1 MLLNLVAGLRK
12 KAMFKLAKSRPSFF
26 FIFIVLCFPCFFY
39 AQDFSCS
46 NKFSLKNKKT
56 KINTSKICPEL
67 MQEDLE
73 ELYKKVLLAHPNP
86 FVFCSK
92 EQWDKQ
98 YLQAL
103 KQCETPKTFFEFSK
117 IAASWLSLLKDS
129 HTSLDPDLTLWEFK
143 KRHRLFP
150 FLLKKIGS
158 KFYTENFIDNV
169 IPRNHEVIKIHNL
182 TADSLHKLSLIFAIN
197 EGDSKNAKS
206 HYATYLMGFI
216 FNLCHDFD
224 KSDSVSVKH
233 INLNGDTLTT
243 SLPTLSPKERRRY
256 FKKNTWG
263 EPPETEYSFVKI
275 SNDSQPLGILSIG
288 TFSPNKRKE
297 YEKNIHDF
305 FIRVKKEN
313 VKNVLIDLRNN
324 PGGYFYYVDAIM
336 KYIDTT
342 DVPRYK
348 NIIAKRSFLDDYT
361 NLSYFQKMILQF
373 KCKYEKDPTL
383 KADCNFLNSDFG
395 HIDTLHELNNYSYN
409 EKIKFKGSCYLAI
422 NGMSISASVDFASWF
437 MKSNRGLVLG
447 EPCMGP
453 YTGTWGNPRITYL
466 KNTKLA
472 VVISTIRNNLTKNFV
487 YSEIPIRPDIYIA
500 PDINDHINNTD
511 PIIDYL
517 INEIKK

>member
-1 MLLNLVAGLRK
+1 
-12 KAMFKLAKSRPSFF
+12 
-26 FIFIVLCFPCFFY
+26 
-39 AQDFSCS
+39 
-46 NKFSLKNKKT
+46 
-56 KINTSKICPEL
+56 

-73 ELYKKVLLAHPNP
+73 ELYKKIILAHPNP

-92 EQWDKQ
+92 EDWDLQ
-98 YLQAL
+98 YLHSL
-103 KQCETPKTFFEFSK
+103 EQCETPKTFFEFSK
-117 IAASWLSLLKDS
+117 IVASWLSLLKDS

-150 FLLKKIGS
+150 FLLKKIDD
-158 KFYTENFIDNV
+158 KFYTENFIENA
-169 IPRNHEVIKIHNL
+169 IPRDHEVIKIQKL

-224 KSDSVSVKH
+224 KSDSITVKH
-233 INLNGDTLTT
+233 INFKGDTLSST
-243 SLPTLSPKERRRY
+243 LPTLSPKERKRY
-256 FKKNTWG
+256 FKKNKWG
-263 EPPETEYSFVKI
+263 ETPETKKSFIKT
-275 SNDSQPLGILSIG
+275 NNHNPLLAVLSIG

-297 YEKNIHDF
+297 YEKNIHNF
-305 FIRVKKEN
+305 FIRVKKEKFTN
-313 VKNVLIDLRNN
+313 ILIDLRNN

-342 DVPRYK
+342 DLPRYK

-361 NLSYFQKMILQF
+361 NLSYFQKMVLQL
-373 KCKYEKDPTL
+373 KCKYKQDPTL
-383 KADCNFLNSDFG
+383 KADCDFLNSNFG
-395 HIDTLHELNNYSYN
+395 HIDTLHEVNNYIYN
-409 EKIKFKGSCYLAI
+409 ENIKFKGTCYLAI

-437 MKSNRGLVLG
+437 MRSKRGLVLG

-472 VVISTIRNNLTKNFV
+472 VVISTIRNNLTREFI
-487 YSEIPIRPDIYIA
+487 YSEIPIRPDIYIS
-500 PDINDHINNTD
+500 PSINDHRNNID
-511 PIIDYL
+511 PIKDYL